1 MFLTKTF
8 PILERLLQNTK
19 QFHTSRTSKEY
30 EGPGKT
36 TIDIINNR
44 NIAETHNRF
53 LITQCLPM
61 GFKLN
66 DNSLL
71 LGPLVIFDRTIL
83 SWNVGS
89 AKDIN
94 EATLSLFTI
103 VHPALDLV
111 ILGLETNY
119 EYNRVLEIKKVL
131 MKYNIK
137 SEILPVRQAC
147 GIYNFL
153 INDGR
158 YVAAGLIPPL
168 PDKSNLYSRVHRLPT
183 EKRKLID
190 K

>member
-1 MFLTKTF
+1 MVLTKAF

-19 QFHTSRTSKEY
+19 LFHTSRTSKEY
-30 EGPGKT
+30 DGPGKT
-36 TIDIINNR
+36 TVDIINKQDNV
-44 NIAETHNRF
+44 ETHNRF
-53 LITQCLPM
+53 LITKCLPV

-71 LGPLVIFDRTIL
+71 LGPIVIFDGTIL
-83 SWNVGS
+83 SWNISS

-103 VHPALDLV
+103 VHPALDLIV
-111 ILGLETNY
+111 LGLETNY
-119 EYNRVLEIKKVL
+119 KYNRVLEIKKVL
-131 MKYNIK
+131 LKYNIR

-147 GIYNFL
+147 GVYNFL
-153 INDGR
+153 VSDGR

-168 PDKSNLYSRVHRLPT
+168 SDKTNLYCRLQQLPT
-183 EKRKLID
+183 KKRKLID

>member
-1 MFLTKTF
+1 MVLTKTF

-30 EGPGKT
+30 DGPGKT
-36 TIDIINNR
+36 TIDIINNQ

-53 LITQCLPM
+53 LITKCLPI

-71 LGPLVIFDRTIL
+71 LGPLVIFGGTIL
-83 SWNVGS
+83 SWNIDS

-111 ILGLETNY
+111 VLGLETNY
-119 EYNRVLEIKKVL
+119 KYNRVLEIKKVL
-131 MKYNIK
+131 MKYNIR

-147 GIYNFL
+147 GVYNFL
-153 INDGR
+153 ITATTD
-158 YVAAGLIPPL
+158 
-168 PDKSNLYSRVHRLPT
+168 
-183 EKRKLID
+183 
-190 K
+190 